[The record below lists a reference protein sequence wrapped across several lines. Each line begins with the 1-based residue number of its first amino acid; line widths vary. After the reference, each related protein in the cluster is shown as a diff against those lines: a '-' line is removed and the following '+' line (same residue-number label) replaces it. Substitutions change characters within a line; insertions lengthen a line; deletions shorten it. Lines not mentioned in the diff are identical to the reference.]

1 MNSADCQWN
10 DFDAERVFD
19 SIGVYR
25 HGVARAATIE
35 PEAIDRY
42 EKWLASGYH
51 AGMDYMVRYQDVRSN
66 PELLLEGARSIIC
79 CAFPYYYP
87 TKRAEGKTLRIAR
100 YALGD
105 DYHDTVRRRLEKAAA
120 RIREIYGGETRVC
133 VDTAPLRERYW
144 AERSGLG
151 FIGRNNHLIIP
162 GAGSYFFLGEILTT
176 VKFAQ
181 TEPSQELIA
190 AKQKC
195 SDCGRCIKACPTKA
209 LSTDGRCD
217 AGKCLSYITIE
228 HRGDFSI
235 DTKLHGSFYGCD
247 RCGDACPHNSNP
259 TESQI
264 EELLP
269 RPKLLNL
276 TADDMLNMTHEEYA
290 QTFRG
295 SAMKRAKLT
304 GLQRNAAQILKENT
318 EK

>member
-25 HGVARAATIE
+25 HGIAEAVAIE
-35 PEAIDRY
+35 PEANDRY
-42 EKWLASGYH
+42 EQWLARGYH
-51 AGMDYMVRYQDVRSN
+51 AGMDYLTRYQDVRSN
-66 PELLLEGARSIIC
+66 PQLLLEGARSIIC

-87 TKRAEGKTLRIAR
+87 IKRADAKTLRIAR

-176 VKFAQ
+176 VGFRPTA
-181 TEPSQELIA
+181 PSADILA
-190 AKQKC
+190 AKQTC
-195 SDCGRCIKACPTKA
+195 ADCYRCIKACPTGA
-209 LSTDGRCD
+209 LLTNGVCNAR
-217 AGKCLSYITIE
+217 KCLSYITIE

-247 RCGDACPHNSNP
+247 RCGDACPHNANP
-259 TESQI
+259 LVNQI

-276 TADDMLNMTHEEYA
+276 TADDMLNMTQEEYA